1 MTSQLLIMS
10 FAAKNLHLHWLR
22 SLLAVVGIVI
32 GVLAIGYMGIT
43 QNMELMS
50 IAEQY
55 SAYDSFTITPNSE
68 YAMKQG
74 KEPIISE
81 RQVLMIRQAASDHLV
96 IPLYSD
102 YDDQI
107 KLRNEYIS
115 ASMMGIR
122 SQDLIRIIG
131 LESGTVPRSGSEVVI
146 GSDVAMSNNLK
157 IGSMITITRK
167 NEEDDEEKVT
177 PARVVGILEPY
188 TRWDL
193 LINYAIIPYE
203 PWLRERVEFKGYGQV
218 LVKLSDI
225 AEMNATIE
233 EVNQELNIRAQEINI
248 DDFNQYRDQFLQS
261 MEQKAATTT
270 AIAGISLVVA
280 GVSIFN
286 VMVMSVMERYR
297 EIGVLRSI
305 GTRRGAILSMFI
317 YESALLGIIGSGI
330 GGGISLL
337 LGYLQ
342 ASLISGMEFFLAPA
356 TLMQVPYAMSFGIG
370 ISLVSGMYPAW
381 KASRLNPIEALRYE

>member
-1 MTSQLLIMS
+1 MS
-10 FAAKNLHLHWLR
+10 FAAKNLRLHWLR
-22 SLLAVVGIVI
+22 SLLAVIGIVI

-50 IAEQY
+50 ISEQY
-55 SAYDSFTITPNSE
+55 KAYDSFTITTNSE

-74 KEPIISE
+74 RDTVITE
-81 RQVLMIRQAASDHLV
+81 RQVFLIRQAAPGHLV
-96 IPLYSD
+96 IPVYSD
-102 YDDQI
+102 YEDQI
-107 KLRNEYIS
+107 KTRNEYIS
-115 ASMMGIR
+115 ASLIGIR
-122 SQDLIRIIG
+122 SQDLTRIIG
-131 LESGTVPRSGSEVVI
+131 ISSGMMPRSGSEVAI
-146 GSDVAMSNNLK
+146 GSDVAMTNNLK
-157 IGSMITITRK
+157 IGSMLTITK
-167 NEEDDEEKVT
+167 KNGEENEESNT
-177 PARVVGILEPY
+177 PVRVVGILEPY

-193 LINYAIIPYE
+193 LVNYAIVPYE
-203 PWLRERVEFKGYGQV
+203 PWLRDHIGFKGYNQV

-225 AEMNATIE
+225 SEMNETIK
-233 EVNQELNIRAQEINI
+233 EVNNELNIRAQEINI
-248 DDFNQYRDQFLQS
+248 DDFNQYRDQYLQS

-270 AIAGISLVVA
+270 AIAGISLIVA

-317 YESALLGIIGSGI
+317 YESAFLGIVGSAI
-330 GGGISLL
+330 GGIISVG

-342 ASLISGMEFFLAPA
+342 ASMISGLHFFFAPA

-370 ISLVSGMYPAW
+370 ISLLSGLYPAW